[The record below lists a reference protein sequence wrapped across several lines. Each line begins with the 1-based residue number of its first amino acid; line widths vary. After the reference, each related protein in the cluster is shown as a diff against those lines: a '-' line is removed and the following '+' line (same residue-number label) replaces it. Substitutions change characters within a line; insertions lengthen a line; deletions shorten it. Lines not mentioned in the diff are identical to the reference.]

1 MEFET
6 IRIDGDGPIRHIV
19 LNRPHIHNAI
29 SKQFGKD
36 LTAACRELDEI
47 GDLRVVILRG
57 EGPSFCSGADLKE
70 RPFDENST
78 SIIARSKAGM
88 RMADALSSLNA
99 VTIACIHNHCIG
111 GGAVLPAFCDFRIAA
126 KSTKLTINEISIG
139 VNLSW
144 NAIPPVV
151 QLVGPARAK
160 EMIILGRTY
169 TGEQLQ
175 NIGYVNEVVEDVELS
190 RLASGS
196 RSPAAN
202 ASLVDQGV
210 NQCLCTCTRSFD
222 PASRPSLDGLY
233 GQEPQPQDR
242 TRDILRENTARIRKR
257 VRGRK
262 WLIML
267 TISL

>member
-19 LNRPHIHNAI
+19 LNRPHTHNAI

-111 GGAVLPAFCDFRIAA
+111 GGAVLPAFCDFRVAA

-169 TGEQLQ
+169 TGEQLH
-175 NIGYVNEVVEDVELS
+175 NIGYVNEVVEDDELIPAGK
-190 RLASGS
+190 RLAAEICRQPPMPVWSTKASINAYARALDHSIQHLDHLSMAFMGK
-196 RSPAAN
+196 SPNLKIA
-202 ASLVDQGV
+202 
-210 NQCLCTCTRSFD
+210 
-222 PASRPSLDGLY
+222 
-233 GQEPQPQDR
+233 
-242 TRDILRENTARIRKR
+242 RETYFAKTPPEY
-257 VRGRK
+257 VK
-262 WLIML
+262 E
-267 TISL
+267 

>member
-6 IRIDGDGPIRHIV
+6 IRIDGDGPIRHVV

-36 LTAACRELDEI
+36 LTAACRELDET

-111 GGAVLPAFCDFRIAA
+111 GGAVLPFVRDLLDPDRFAGLERTEVNKSKRAGSA
-126 KSTKLTINEISIG
+126 K
-139 VNLSW
+139 
-144 NAIPPVV
+144 
-151 QLVGPARAK
+151 R
-160 EMIILGRTY
+160 
-169 TGEQLQ
+169 
-175 NIGYVNEVVEDVELS
+175 
-190 RLASGS
+190 
-196 RSPAAN
+196 
-202 ASLVDQGV
+202 
-210 NQCLCTCTRSFD
+210 
-222 PASRPSLDGLY
+222 
-233 GQEPQPQDR
+233 
-242 TRDILRENTARIRKR
+242 
-257 VRGRK
+257 
-262 WLIML
+262 
-267 TISL
+267 